1 MAIRNIVKIEDPIL
15 RNKSRDVVDFNEK
28 LWTLLDDMFETM
40 YKADGCGLAAPQI
53 GLLRKVIVVDCGK
66 GKIEMINPTIL
77 EMHGEIG
84 GIEGCLSVPGKHGHV
99 MRAEKIKV
107 EFYTRYGEKKV
118 KTYREF
124 EARALQHEIDH
135 LNGIL
140 YIDRATKEYD
150 D

>member
-1 MAIRNIVKIEDPIL
+1 MAIRNIVKIEDPLL
-15 RNKSRDVVDFNEK
+15 RKQSRDVVEFNEK

-40 YKADGCGLAAPQI
+40 YKAEGCGLAAPQI

-66 GKIEMINPTIL
+66 GKLEMINPTII
-77 EMHGEIG
+77 EMHGEMG
-84 GIEGCLSVPGKHGHV
+84 GVEGCLSIPGKHGYV

-107 EFYTRYGEKKV
+107 EFYTRHGEKKV
-118 KTYREF
+118 KTYKDF

-140 YIDRATKEYD
+140 YVDRATREIED
-150 D
+150 

>member
-1 MAIRNIVKIEDPIL
+1 MAIRNIVKIEDPLL
-15 RNKSRDVVDFNEK
+15 RKQSRDVTEFNEK

-53 GLLRKVIVVDCGK
+53 GLLRNVIVVDCGK
-66 GKIEMINPTIL
+66 GKLEMVNPKIL
-77 EMHGEIG
+77 EMHGEMG
-84 GIEGCLSVPGKHGHV
+84 GVEGCLSVPGKHGYV

-107 EFYTRYGEKKV
+107 EYYTRKGEKKV
-118 KTYREF
+118 KTFREF

-140 YIDRATKEYD
+140 YVDRATREIED
-150 D
+150 